1 MEKDGWA
8 RLIIILE
15 QANLETAKTKRGI
28 EIINCDDH
36 QREITRMGK
45 KFEDFIQHDA
55 AINPGNSGG
64 ALFNLEGEL
73 VGINTAIATD
83 GYSRANAGV
92 GFAIPINMV
101 KRVMEDLISD
111 GKVTRG

>member
-1 MEKDGWA
+1 LEKDGWA

-45 KFEDFIQHDA
+45 KFEDFRPD
-55 AINPGNSGG
+55 
-64 ALFNLEGEL
+64 
-73 VGINTAIATD
+73 
-83 GYSRANAGV
+83 
-92 GFAIPINMV
+92 
-101 KRVMEDLISD
+101 
-111 GKVTRG
+111 VTH